1 MWTCGRRYDNLSVSL
16 QGIHF
21 GNFII
26 QYSKKT
32 NYTLLIRH
40 NIKQVVSNM
49 KVSSNFLERMST
61 PVSVNDLTLFKQH

>member
-16 QGIHF
+16 LGIHF